1 MATIRFNVSEDT
13 NNKLMQI
20 KGDIKKLAFAEKL
33 FEKAV
38 NAEHK
43 KQNRKPIGR

>member
-13 NNKLMQI
+13 NSKLMQI
-20 KGDIKKLAFAEKL
+20 KGDTKKLAFAEKL

-38 NAEHK
+38 NAEYK